1 MCGSLIMEA
10 AKENNVR
17 LLPVDSEISAIF
29 QCLSGVNRDDG
40 RRDRNSST
48 DSHRVWGTIP

>member
-10 AKENNVR
+10 AKEYGVR

-29 QCLSGVNRDDG
+29 QCLSDVNGDG
-40 RRDRNSST
+40 DRRAEI
-48 DSHRVWGTIP
+48 HRLILTGSGGSFP